1 MHSLQNRQKITK
13 ADESNATWLEQIHG
27 LEHRRLTPSVNTMWK
42 LQVCPCKC
50 SGWSYP
56 WPIFPTGVKS
66 SSQAICGD
74 HQRRLACDHGTL
86 RPTGHYNMLLKL
98 LKTLGWSK
106 SSSQD
111 GHFEP
116 WNLRCTNR
124 NLYRCKDCN
133 MIPANTWPGWL
144 PAVQCLPSSYLQWK
158 HTETCRQ
165 LPLVQPF
172 VSLVAP
178 SDWNQ
183 VPPITKLPVL
193 NQNWKH
199 NLSLPGVCRNTP
211 ASIERQRTRT
221 NCHTC
226 KVVSVRVMHR
236 ISWLSA
242 WRVLLYLL
250 QKHIVSL
257 THWFIDSFVQAF
269 WSISPVVHSSGA
281 KSQRICKTSSLIW
294 TLQWVAH
301 GLPFMRSQLDATKAC
316 PDVWSQGIAY
326 IIASSYLSMFAQL
339 WLAMKTQSMWRQER
353 CAQLNCSK
361 PVLRPR
367 DLFCSRQHWMT
378 RIPIRNFWT
387 HKRTKNLYKLAGE
400 SGSQVARAHSCL
412 TGRLAQ
418 TSFMAMQFGVFLH
431 FSSPPTVNNCSVH

>member
-1 MHSLQNRQKITK
+1 MQHDWNKYMAWSTGG
-13 ADESNATWLEQIHG
+13 WLPAW
-27 LEHRRLTPSVNTMWK
+27 TTMWK

-98 LKTLGWSK
+98 LKNLGWSK

-172 VSLVAP
+172 VSLVAS

-183 VPPITKLPVL
+183 VWIGWSAMSDKLFEYIRIGRAAL
-193 NQNWKH
+193 Q
-199 NLSLPGVCRNTP
+199 
-211 ASIERQRTRT
+211 IETAHFKQ
-221 NCHTC
+221 
-226 KVVSVRVMHR
+226 
-236 ISWLSA
+236 
-242 WRVLLYLL
+242 
-250 QKHIVSL
+250 
-257 THWFIDSFVQAF
+257 
-269 WSISPVVHSSGA
+269 
-281 KSQRICKTSSLIW
+281 SSLI
-294 TLQWVAH
+294 
-301 GLPFMRSQLDATKAC
+301 RC
-316 PDVWSQGIAY
+316 P
-326 IIASSYLSMFAQL
+326 
-339 WLAMKTQSMWRQER
+339 LAFITNER
-353 CAQLNCSK
+353 PLLGN
-361 PVLRPR
+361 
-367 DLFCSRQHWMT
+367 
-378 RIPIRNFWT
+378 
-387 HKRTKNLYKLAGE
+387 
-400 SGSQVARAHSCL
+400 
-412 TGRLAQ
+412 
-418 TSFMAMQFGVFLH
+418 
-431 FSSPPTVNNCSVH
+431 TVIHIKS